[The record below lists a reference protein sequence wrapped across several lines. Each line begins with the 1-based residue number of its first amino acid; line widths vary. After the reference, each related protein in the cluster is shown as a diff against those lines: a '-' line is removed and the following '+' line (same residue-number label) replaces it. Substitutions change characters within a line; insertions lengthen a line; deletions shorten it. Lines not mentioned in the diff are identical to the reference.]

1 MKVLLFLLFCVTLH
15 AQERAQLVGVI
26 RDATGAA
33 VPGTDVSLYN
43 VDIGVRR
50 STRTDHQGFYAVS
63 SLRAGHYKITVRRPG
78 FRTISRTGVLLG
90 PTERGRVDFLLEIG
104 GTHEVVTVEGAAEP
118 INSNDATSLVVVSR
132 DRINDLPLN
141 NRGLQA
147 IPEFMPGLVITPA
160 TRGEAGQFTANGQRP
175 NTNYFTV
182 DGVSVNN
189 GIAGSGLPGEFSA
202 GALPGMTA
210 IGSLHG
216 LVASGEID
224 EVRVQ
229 TSTFAPEYGRLPG
242 AQVAVVTR
250 SGSND
255 LHGEFFGAWRP
266 RQLGA
271 VDAFSKRAGLDPKR
285 ASANSA
291 GGILSGPLVRDRFFF
306 SAGSEWLEVTQAA
319 AWRMAVPSL
328 ELRNAASPV
337 ARRVLNA
344 FPIPHANLTPVA
356 SEHTAQTAWPGNV
369 LTNSFRTDL
378 AIAPNALA
386 FVRYSRS
393 SSENRAGYVQAND
406 ARFTTHTFAAGV
418 LSSFGPTITSDAR
431 IGISSTSVDSS
442 WQLLGSGGAEPLD
455 IGNVAMPEAFGV
467 RSVYALSVPGF
478 GQFLSADRAR
488 SRQAHWNL
496 METLAVNVNGHQL
509 RFGIDYQRI
518 MPEREQPIN
527 GVIGIYSSLADL
539 VAGAPPA
546 IQHLYA
552 ASGTSTI
559 ESFSTF
565 VQDTWQVT
573 PRLNL
578 TYGTRW
584 EITPAP
590 TYNGFP
596 TGNSLVTTPV
606 IRPPE
611 FLNPAPPPP
620 VWRTRYNQFAPRAGA
635 AYRLSR
641 DGSFVLRAG
650 TGLFYDLGFSSV
662 TDILNGV
669 PFNRWTVNLAGLP
682 VSTGSQG
689 YGYAPDLRLPWSLH
703 WNVTLEK
710 LLTKDTV
717 ASAAYVGSR
726 GRRLLRIEATPQLV
740 LAGNGGSSD
749 YHSLQLQVR
758 RTLARRL
765 RGFAAYTWGHSIDN
779 GSWNSATFMLFP
791 GATDRGS
798 SDFDVRHS
806 LYSGVVYDVAN
817 GWTLSGIFR
826 ARTGFPVD
834 VLTQENPF
842 GIAFDNQRPNL
853 VPGVPVWIGDQ
864 LNPAAFASS
873 ISGQQGNLGRNSIR
887 GFGLGQLDLS
897 LQRQFSIGERAS
909 ANVRLEAYNIT
920 NHASF
925 ADPVRF
931 LSSPLFGQ
939 SVSQTNLFLGT
950 GRAHS
955 GLTPALQ
962 PGGPRALQLR
972 VDFRF

>member
-1 MKVLLFLLFCVTLH
+1 MKVLFFLLCCAALH

-26 RDATGAA
+26 RDATGAT

-50 STRTDHQGFYAVS
+50 STRTDDHGFYAVS

-78 FRTISRTGVLLG
+78 FRTISRTGILLA
-90 PTERGRVDFLLEIG
+90 PTERARVDFLLEIG
-104 GTHEVVTVEGAAEP
+104 GTHEVVTVEGAAER
-118 INSNDATSLVVVSR
+118 INSNDAASLEIVSR
-132 DRINDLPLN
+132 DRINELPLN

-147 IPEFMPGLVITPA
+147 IPEFVPGLVITPA

-189 GIAGSGLPGEFSA
+189 GVAGSGLPGEFSA

-216 LVASGEID
+216 LVASDEID

-242 AQVAVVTR
+242 AQVSVLTR

-255 LHGEFFGAWRP
+255 FHGQFFAGWRP

-271 VDAFSKRAGLDPKR
+271 ADSFSKRAALEPQR
-285 ASANSA
+285 ASARSA
-291 GGILSGPLVRDRFFF
+291 GGLLSGPLVRDRLFF
-306 SAGSEWLEVTQAA
+306 SAGSEWLDVTQAA
-319 AWRMAVPSL
+319 AWRMSVPSL
-328 ELRNAASPV
+328 ALRNAASPV
-337 ARRVLNA
+337 ARHVLNA
-344 FPIPHANLTPVA
+344 YPTPHADLTPFA
-356 SEHTAQTAWPGNV
+356 AEHTAQTVWPGNV
-369 LTNSFRTDL
+369 LTNSFRADF
-378 AIAPNALA
+378 AITSNALA
-386 FVRYSRS
+386 FIRYSRS
-393 SSENRAGYVQAND
+393 GSESRAGYVQAND
-406 ARFTTHTFAAGV
+406 ARFTTQAVTAGV
-418 LSSFGPTITSDAR
+418 LHSFGPTITSDAR

-442 WQLLGSGGAEPLD
+442 WRLLGSGGAEPLD
-455 IGNVAMPEAFGV
+455 IGSVLMPEAFGV
-467 RSVYALSVPGF
+467 RTVYALSVPGF

-527 GVIGIYSSLADL
+527 GVVGVYSSLADL
-539 VAGAPPA
+539 TSGVPPTSH
-546 IQHLYA
+546 QLYA

-565 VQDTWQVT
+565 VQDTWHVT

-590 TYNGFP
+590 SYKGFP
-596 TGNSLVTTPV
+596 AGNSLMTTPV

-611 FLNPAPPPP
+611 NFVPAPPPP
-620 VWRTRYNQFAPRAGA
+620 VWRTRYTQFAPRAGA

-650 TGLFYDLGFSSV
+650 TGLFYDLGFSSI

-669 PFNRWTVNLAGLP
+669 PFNRWTVNLASLP
-682 VSTGSQG
+682 ATSTTPG

-710 LLTKDTV
+710 QVTQETV

-726 GRRLLRIEATPQLV
+726 GRRLLRIEATPEIV
-740 LAGNGGSSD
+740 VAGNGGASD
-749 YHSLQLQVR
+749 YHSLQFQVR
-758 RTLARRL
+758 RSLARRL
-765 RGFAAYTWGHSIDN
+765 RGFGAYTWAHSIDN
-779 GSWNSATFMLFP
+779 GSWNSATFLLFP
-791 GATDRGS
+791 GASDRGS

-806 LYSGVVYDVAN
+806 FYSGVVYDVAR
-817 GWTLSGIFR
+817 GWTLSGVLR
-826 ARTGFPVD
+826 ARTGFPMD
-834 VLTQENPF
+834 VLAQENPF
-842 GIAFDNQRPNL
+842 GILFDNQRPDL
-853 VPGVPVWIGDQ
+853 VPGVPIWLGDR
-864 LNPAAFASS
+864 LNPAAFASP
-873 ISGQQGNLGRNSIR
+873 IAGQQGNLGRNSIR
-887 GFGLGQLDLS
+887 GFGLAQLDLS

-909 ANVRLEAYNIT
+909 ANVRLEAYNVT
-920 NHASF
+920 NRASF

-939 SVSQTNLFLGT
+939 SVSHTNLFLGT

-955 GLTPALQ
+955 GLTPSLQ
-962 PGGPRALQLR
+962 SGGPRGIQLR